1 MLMPSLSIDIESRL
15 ASFQDALSKVERET
29 AGVSR
34 RLESAFGGV
43 KSIVTSLAPALA
55 GVGFASFVKSSLD
68 SADSLQQLSNRTGIA
83 VEQLSALQYAA
94 KLSDVS
100 AEGLETSLRQLA
112 KNMLAGGDAFKT
124 LGVSVRTSSG
134 VLRSTDDVLLDLADA
149 FQKLPDGATKAGLA
163 VQLLGKNGTELIPL
177 LNGGRQGIAEFTREA
192 ERLGVIVSSKTAQAA
207 DELNDNL
214 DRLRASVQGIGVSI
228 SAQLAG
234 PLADVTTRLL
244 QASQAAGTFGEALV
258 RMALGQGSNVAAEL
272 RETEDAIE
280 RVRKKRDEIAK
291 QPVTRFSS
299 RGTQMEILQD
309 EENELRV
316 RMDFLK
322 RLQEIQKATAAAS
335 KPTALRDI
343 VVSDKGAGKA
353 GISQELANARE
364 IDRIVTDARA
374 KLAASQFALT
384 RAAQEREDQAT
395 LDQARATQQ
404 ELEGILSLT
413 TDARIA
419 KIQKSQEVLRQ
430 ALADGKV
437 GTEQF
442 SEAMAILDERAAD
455 TLFGM
460 GDNLKTFS
468 KDAGESI
475 RELQVSIEGF
485 GRRASDTFAD
495 LVVSGKANFS
505 DLVQSILKDIV
516 SLMAYQAIFKPIVGG
531 ITGLFGGG
539 LGGGLIPIGLAK
551 GGVIDAGKLVPFAK
565 GGVVARP
572 TVFPF
577 ADGVG
582 LMGEA
587 GPEAIM
593 PLRRGPGGRLGVEAS
608 ATGGGSIQVH
618 QTMYFNSGADP
629 ATMAAWAMTI
639 KADTINTLQTM
650 RNRGRF

>member
-1 MLMPSLSIDIESRL
+1 MPTLSIDIEGRL
-15 ASFQDALSKVERET
+15 ASFQDALNRVERQAT
-29 AGVSR
+29 GVSQ
-34 RLESAFGGV
+34 RLESAFGGF

-55 GVGFASFVKSSLD
+55 GIGIASFVKSSLD
-68 SADSLQQLSNRTGIA
+68 GADALQQLSNRTGIA

-124 LGVSVRTSSG
+124 LGVNVRTSSG

-192 ERLGVIVSSKTAQAA
+192 ERLGVIVSGTTARAA

-228 SAQLAG
+228 SSQLAG
-234 PLADVTTRLL
+234 PLADITTRFL
-244 QASQAAGTFGEALV
+244 QASQAAGSFGEAMV
-258 RMALGQGSNVAAEL
+258 RMALGQGSNIEAEL
-272 RETEDAIE
+272 RETEQAIE
-280 RVRKKRDEIAK
+280 RVRKRREELAK

-299 RGTQMEILQD
+299 KGTQMEILQD

-316 RMDFLK
+316 REDYLK
-322 RLQEIQKATAAAS
+322 RLQEIQRATAVAS
-335 KPTALRDI
+335 KPTALKDI
-343 VVSDKGAGKA
+343 AIPEKGAGKA

-374 KLAASQFALT
+374 KFAASQFALT
-384 RAAQEREDQAT
+384 RDAQEREDQAT
-395 LDQARATQQ
+395 LAQARATQQ

-413 TDARIA
+413 TDSRIA

-437 GTEQF
+437 GTDQF
-442 SEAMAILDERAAD
+442 SEAMALLDQQAAD
-455 TLFGM
+455 TLFSA
-460 GDNLKTFS
+460 GDNLKAFS
-468 KDAGESI
+468 KDASESI

-485 GRRASDTFAD
+485 GRRASDTFAE
-495 LVVSGKANFS
+495 LVVTGKANFS

-516 SLMAYQAIFKPIVGG
+516 SLMAYQMIMKPLVGG
-531 ITGLFGGG
+531 ITGMFTGG
-539 LGGGLIPIGLAK
+539 LGGMIPIGLAK
-551 GGVIDAGKLVPFAK
+551 GGVIDRGELVPFAR
-565 GGVVARP
+565 GGVVTRP

-593 PLRRGPGGRLGVEAS
+593 PLRRGPGGRLGVEA
-608 ATGGGSIQVH
+608 AGGGGGNVQIH
-618 QTMYFNSGADP
+618 QTMSFNSGADP
-629 ATMAAWAMTI
+629 ATMAGWAQTI
-639 KADTINTLQTM
+639 KQDTIATLQVM
-650 RNRGRF
+650 KSRGQF